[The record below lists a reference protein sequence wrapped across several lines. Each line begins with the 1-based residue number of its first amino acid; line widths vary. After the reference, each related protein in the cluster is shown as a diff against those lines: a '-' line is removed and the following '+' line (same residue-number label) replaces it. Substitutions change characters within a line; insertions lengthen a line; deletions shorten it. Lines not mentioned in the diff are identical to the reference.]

1 MERKRG
7 DLVLLLLILILVL
20 TSCASHRV
28 AIDTH
33 LEQRDSVA
41 MVSRDSVEANVVQTD
56 SVVKTFAQTSNASC
70 AASEVG
76 SYEDITEEHIT
87 ETTDS
92 LGNKRTVTKR
102 TIHRTGD
109 YEKQYSFKEEMQH
122 QQYELEQ
129 MRRSIDSL
137 SLSNKADVGT
147 HWAVSDSSNVEDKK
161 NTEEVQ
167 TQPWWTNIRRHIYEV
182 FLFVVVV
189 VMLLT
194 LKRKEDEKKQ
204 KG

>member
-7 DLVLLLLILILVL
+7 ELVLLLLILILVL
-20 TSCASHRV
+20 ASCASHRV

-33 LEQRDSVA
+33 LEQMDSVA
-41 MVSRDSVEANVVQTD
+41 MVSRNSVEKIVMQTD
-56 SVVKTFAQTSNASC
+56 SLVKTLAQTSNTSC

-87 ETTDS
+87 ETIDT
-92 LGNKRTVTKR
+92 LGNKKTVTKR

-109 YEKQYSFKEEMQH
+109 YDKQYSFEEQMQR
-122 QQYELEQ
+122 QQYEMEQ
-129 MRRSIDSL
+129 IRRSIDSL
-137 SLSNKADVGT
+137 SLSDKTDVGT

-167 TQPWWTNIRRHIYEV
+167 TKLWWTNIKRHICEV
-182 FLFVVVV
+182 FLFAVVV